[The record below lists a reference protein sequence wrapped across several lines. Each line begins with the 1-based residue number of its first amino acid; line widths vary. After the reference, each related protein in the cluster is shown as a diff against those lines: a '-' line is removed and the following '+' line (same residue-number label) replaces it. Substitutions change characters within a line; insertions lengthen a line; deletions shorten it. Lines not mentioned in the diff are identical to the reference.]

1 MDVGSGA
8 ELLDEIDGDLEA
20 LRLGDLQVL
29 RTVLEIRGSVDLLQ
43 PAVGED
49 RDPLVHEDDL
59 RVNFDPP
66 MRVSGSSRA

>member
-59 RVNFDPP
+59 RVKGTARRLAARDEL
-66 MRVSGSSRA
+66 

>member
-8 ELLDEIDGDLEA
+8 ELLDETDGDLEA

-59 RVNFDPP
+59 RVKETARRLAAHDEL
-66 MRVSGSSRA
+66 